1 MDLGLFMLV
10 RYLCKLLIQA
20 CLLVLELLMVILEF
34 GEYLKTLLIVPLQLF
49 VVAFHLLVILQSHI
63 ELVIQGR
70 ETVLFHI
77 VLLLLLL

>member
-1 MDLGLFMLV
+1 
-10 RYLCKLLIQA
+10 
-20 CLLVLELLMVILEF
+20 MVILEF